1 MEKGRLEKLL
11 IVKKDLQETHAEIKK
26 KLEKIK
32 ERKQRLERQIE
43 MTDLDLNKNYGDLLN
58 VLNEKVSP

>member
-11 IVKKDLQETHAEIKK
+11 IVKKDLQEKHAEIKK